1 MIVFRKNTANS
12 EIAVWHIT
20 ETEAALQQLLGEPIE
35 QFCYKNA
42 TRRLEVLA
50 ERLLLKELCG
60 ESNFQHMESGKPFLD
75 SGDMRISF
83 SHTKNFVALIVS
95 KECEVGIDIEYPSDR
110 VCRVKERFLSSV
122 EQSTFDDDAKKILL
136 AWCAKEALYKVL
148 NTPMLDFARQL
159 QIQEFEVKTEG
170 EILAKSELQRQQ
182 IHKLNYICTNDY
194 YLVWVET
201 SG

>member
-20 ETEAALQQLLGEPIE
+20 ETHATLQQLLGDVDETLL
-35 QFCYKNA
+35 YKNA

-95 KECEVGIDIEYPSDR
+95 KVCEVGVDIEYPSDR

-182 IHKLNYICTNDY
+182 IHKLNYICANDY

-201 SG
+201 NG

>member
-20 ETEAALQQLLGEPIE
+20 ETEATLQQLLGEPVE
-35 QFCYKNA
+35 PLCYKNA

-60 ESNFQHMESGKPFLD
+60 ESNFQHLESGKPILENSD
-75 SGDMRISF
+75 VHISF

-110 VCRVKERFLSSV
+110 VCRVKDRFLSSV

-148 NTPMLDFARQL
+148 NTESIDFARQL
-159 QIQEFEVKTEG
+159 QVQKFELAQEG
-170 EILAKSELQRQQ
+170 EFLVKSEVQCQQ
-182 IHKLNYICTNDY
+182 IHKLNYICANDY

>member
-1 MIVFRKNTANS
+1 
-12 EIAVWHIT
+12 
-20 ETEAALQQLLGEPIE
+20 
-35 QFCYKNA
+35 
-42 TRRLEVLA
+42 LEVLA

-110 VCRVKERFLSSV
+110 VCRVKDRFLSSV

-182 IHKLNYICTNDY
+182 IHKLNYICTKDY